1 MYLFVLVMEVLN
13 CLPGRAREG
22 GYLFGF
28 KVLGR
33 NGEGLGDF
41 LFVVRR

>member
-1 MYLFVLVMEVLN
+1 MYLFVLAMEVLN

-22 GYLFGF
+22 GYLSSF